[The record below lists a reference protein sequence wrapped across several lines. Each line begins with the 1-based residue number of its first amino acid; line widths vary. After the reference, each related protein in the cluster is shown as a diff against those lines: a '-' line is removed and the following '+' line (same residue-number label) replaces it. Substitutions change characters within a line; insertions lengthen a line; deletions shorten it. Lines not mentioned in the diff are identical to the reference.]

1 MSLNQVVVQLVEL
14 YLLMKQ
20 FNIERDEGLDY
31 LILTLMLIIIGMT
44 LKTWEPPMKKQY
56 IVVTLLV
63 VGMWLGN
70 KQVNNAYL
78 GFCVAGLVFFKDKL
92 VEEANL
98 VANAYRGLEKGVNE
112 YD

>member
-1 MSLNQVVVQLVEL
+1 
-14 YLLMKQ
+14 MKQ

-31 LILTLMLIIIGMT
+31 LILTLILIIIGMV

-63 VGMWLGN
+63 VGMWLGH
-70 KQVNNAYL
+70 KEVNNAYL

-112 YD
+112 ND